1 MYRYKVSLWLNYNGT
16 MKSKTTEVEF
26 PKQRMSW
33 TPNDPDKRLICRK
46 AAAEIGEDPDAVD
59 FNHSN
64 TYCSYIGPVN
74 KSKPTTST
82 PPPMSDEERR
92 SIHNAKV
99 AENRERREAKE
110 AEMALKAQMEEKK
123 RRLEM
128 EEDRQRAELEAKERA
143 ERKQRADELR
153 RQGKNFQAFMVEFQ
167 NAIIAVGAVLGM
179 LILGGV
185 IMIYSTNQTEEAKKI
200 NSQLEQIEDSVRI
213 YINEGNY
220 DRALVLTNQL
230 VHPLN
235 EVYEGKG
242 TMWESEYYD
251 QYWNKKREEYKNIIL
266 NKGTLDTQ
274 DSGGEN
280 AKKNNSEETPSADE
294 NSNTDI
300 PQESEQAMPS
310 VESEEQLDPEYQ

>member
-200 NSQLEQIEDSVRI
+200 NSQLE
-213 YINEGNY
+213 
-220 DRALVLTNQL
+220 
-230 VHPLN
+230 
-235 EVYEGKG
+235 
-242 TMWESEYYD
+242 
-251 QYWNKKREEYKNIIL
+251 
-266 NKGTLDTQ
+266 
-274 DSGGEN
+274 
-280 AKKNNSEETPSADE
+280 
-294 NSNTDI
+294 
-300 PQESEQAMPS
+300 
-310 VESEEQLDPEYQ
+310 